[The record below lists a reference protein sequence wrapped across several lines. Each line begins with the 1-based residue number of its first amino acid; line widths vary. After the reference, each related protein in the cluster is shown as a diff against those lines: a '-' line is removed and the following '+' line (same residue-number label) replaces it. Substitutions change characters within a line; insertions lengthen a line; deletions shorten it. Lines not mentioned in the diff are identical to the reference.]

1 MAVFLGGFR
10 APVKLLLPP
19 HMDEQAQ
26 YPLLVSNIAVMVIM
40 MIMMIMLRTM
50 IMIMMARF
58 MYTAVQ
64 AARWW
69 PNLGGLAGESILP
82 QQGGRQDHLSGDH
95 GDQIYF
101 WN

>member
-40 MIMMIMLRTM
+40 KIMMIMLRTM

-64 AARWW
+64 AARW
-69 PNLGGLAGESILP
+69 
-82 QQGGRQDHLSGDH
+82 
-95 GDQIYF
+95 
-101 WN
+101 

>member
-1 MAVFLGGFR
+1 MVVRLLLDGCLLGGFR

-40 MIMMIMLRTM
+40 KIMIIMLRTM

-64 AARWW
+64 AARW
-69 PNLGGLAGESILP
+69 
-82 QQGGRQDHLSGDH
+82 
-95 GDQIYF
+95 
-101 WN
+101 

>member
-1 MAVFLGGFR
+1 MWLLDCCLLGGFR

-40 MIMMIMLRTM
+40 MIMMIMMIMLRTM

-64 AARWW
+64 AARW
-69 PNLGGLAGESILP
+69 
-82 QQGGRQDHLSGDH
+82 
-95 GDQIYF
+95 
-101 WN
+101 